1 MTKRGC
7 GSCIFWT
14 QEYED
19 GRGRMGKCHFHPPRY
34 DPQQG
39 SVFPL
44 TAPNDWCGR
53 FVAHDTDP
61 EALLGRIDMDVT

>member
-1 MTKRGC
+1 MSKPRC
-7 GSCIFWT
+7 GDCVFWT

-19 GRGRMGKCHFHPPRY
+19 GRGRMGKCHVHPPRY

-53 FVAHDTDP
+53 FRS
-61 EALLGRIDMDVT
+61 EALDGASLLDGLDVT